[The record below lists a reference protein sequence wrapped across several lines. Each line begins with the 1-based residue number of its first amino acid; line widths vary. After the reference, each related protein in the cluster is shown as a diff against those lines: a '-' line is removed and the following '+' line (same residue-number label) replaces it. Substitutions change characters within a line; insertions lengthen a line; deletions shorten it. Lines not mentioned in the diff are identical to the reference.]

1 MSGPMVFLLAA
12 AVVLAVAA
20 VAVSLF
26 AVWRSQA
33 VVLVSDARARA
44 GLDLCDA
51 SIRELRQA
59 MDGLAEHLRDL
70 PQQPAVEA
78 TPLCP
83 QPGLNLT
90 KRSQALRMHRK
101 GEPPDR
107 IAKALA
113 LPLQEVDLLIKV
125 HRIVIGNL

>member
-1 MSGPMVFLLAA
+1 MSSPMMLLLAA

-33 VVLVSDARARA
+33 VVMVSDARARA
-44 GLDLCDA
+44 GLELCDA

-59 MDGLAEHLRDL
+59 VDGLAEQLRDL
-70 PQQPAVEA
+70 SQQPTAEA

-83 QPGLNLT
+83 KPGLNLT

-101 GEPPDR
+101 GEPPDQ